1 MDLNE
6 NLINELFLLRQSIE
20 RIADALENIDEKLD
34 DLILTEEF
42 EYPEVSDLAEFNDDD
57 LEDFD
62 DEDFDDEDEEE

>member
-1 MDLNE
+1 
-6 NLINELFLLRQSIE
+6 LINELFLLRQSIE

>member
-20 RIADALENIDEKLD
+20 RIADALENMDEKLD

>member
-42 EYPEVSDLAEFNDDD
+42 EYPEVSGLADFTDDD